1 MSLLAMLYGVF
12 PSMAGDGRIVPP
24 SSVEKLRPFANSEVV
39 LTESWVKSRESLNL
53 AFLKSLEPERLLHN
67 FRVTAGLPSEAKP
80 LEGWEA
86 PGIGLRGHF
95 VGHWLSAA
103 AYWLGRN
110 HDEELSRRL
119 GEVVNGL
126 EACQR
131 TYGNGYLS
139 AFPES
144 DFDIL
149 ETRFGGVWAPYYT
162 WHKIMQG
169 LLDVY
174 VQTGNKKAYA
184 MVQAMADYVEG
195 RMAKLQPG
203 QIARM
208 MYTVD
213 ANPSNEAGGMNE
225 VLYALYRVSGNP
237 RHLALA
243 RLFDPE
249 WFLRPLVLGQD
260 ILSGLH
266 ANTHIILV
274 NGFAACYTATGEERY
289 REAAENFW
297 DILMGGHA
305 YANGT
310 SSGPRP
316 NAVTETSL
324 KAEHWGDAGHLCNT
338 LTRGI
343 AESCVSHNTQRLNAS
358 LFSWTGN
365 PRYADTYMNMF
376 YNAVLP
382 AQSLSKGLY
391 VYHLPLGSPRQKAF
405 MAANEFKCCSGSCLE
420 AFAKLN
426 SGIYYHDDT
435 TLFVNLYVPSEL
447 NWTERKVR
455 LEQSGDFP
463 RQPSIEFTVS
473 AQRPSAFSLNL
484 FVPSWAEGVEVF
496 VNGER
501 KAVEARPSSY
511 ISISRR
517 WTDGDRVR
525 LSFHYGFHL
534 RSMPDKDAMFAIFYG
549 PMMLAFETNGEVI
562 LKGDKREVLDGL
574 SVSEEGEGRFLLR
587 NGGKDYTLRPFF
599 DIDGESYGVYATIRN
614 F

>member
-1 MSLLAMLYGVF
+1 MLYGVF

-53 AFLKSLEPERLLHN
+53 AFLNSLEPERLLHN
-67 FRVTAGLPSEAKP
+67 FRVTAGLPSEVKP

-237 RHLALA
+237 HHLALA

-420 AFAKLN
+420 TFAKLN

-435 TLFVNLYVPSEL
+435 ALFVNLYVPSRL